1 MPKCKYFDQLHFLYN
16 TTVNKP
22 TESNITA
29 TAVAT
34 SYEENEV
41 PRSKRMLQDAND
53 EYLPSKQLKVRSDLS
68 TSVDKMLIKTL
79 GAMEEKEKASDSAVD
94 EQKDSDY
101 LFCNSLVPILRGL
114 TPKRNRYAK
123 MKIQQLLYEV
133 EYEESN

>member
-1 MPKCKYFDQLHFLYN
+1 
-16 TTVNKP
+16 
-22 TESNITA
+22 
-29 TAVAT
+29 
-34 SYEENEV
+34 
-41 PRSKRMLQDAND
+41 MLQDAND

-114 TPKRNRYAK
+114 TPKKNRYAK